1 MELLVEDGEEGH
13 RSIEVLLLLVEVQ
26 VHDTEVDLQLG
37 RVLLLLEE
45 LHLCFDL
52 LLSFLAL
59 ELLLGESRVL
69 FLLLVL
75 FLLFFINFLLLSF

>member
-1 MELLVEDGEEGH
+1 MEDGEEGH

-37 RVLLLLEE
+37 GVLLLLEE